1 MSHTHEKYQELI
13 KRAQAVQP
21 VATAIVHPC
30 DESSLSGAI
39 DAAKLGLI
47 RPTLVGP
54 KAKIQAVA
62 EKLKLDIA
70 GFEIVEAKLTGEKPD
85 FVEDVKLEV
94 SADKTRV
101 TLSGTLLKDK
111 GAPSSWFAPVALT
124 VEKRIGPAPKT
135 VDPVALDLKLPGTT
149 IVPIPP

>member
-1 MSHTHEKYQELI
+1 M
-13 KRAQAVQP
+13 QP

-30 DESSLSGAI
+30 DESSLSGAV

-70 GFEIVEAKLTGEKPD
+70 GFEIVEAPT
-85 FVEDVKLEV
+85 
-94 SADKTRV
+94 AT
-101 TLSGTLLKDK
+101 
-111 GAPSSWFAPVALT
+111 APRQRPWSWCATARP
-124 VEKRIGPAPKT
+124 RRS
-135 VDPVALDLKLPGTT
+135 
-149 IVPIPP
+149 

>member
-1 MSHTHEKYQELI
+1 M
-13 KRAQAVQP
+13 QP

-30 DESSLSGAI
+30 DESSLSGAV

-70 GFEIVEAKLTGEKPD
+70 GFEIGRARQPRRRR
-85 FVEDVKLEV
+85 V
-94 SADKTRV
+94 SSCATARPRR
-101 TLSGTLLKDK
+101 S
-111 GAPSSWFAPVALT
+111 
-124 VEKRIGPAPKT
+124 
-135 VDPVALDLKLPGTT
+135 
-149 IVPIPP
+149 